1 MDDLYNLFI
10 VAMFSLSPVLFI
22 LYLCPV
28 SIAFFI
34 FHSHFLFTA
43 ESVEFLLQFRFK
55 ATLILCADGHVKMHG
70 SYYHARLFF
79 VCCGICFLSVCIC
92 VLLIYFLLCVYFFFV
107 SGVDNTGIEK
117 VTVSRFLLC
126 EYE

>member
-79 VCCGICFLSVCIC
+79 C
-92 VLLIYFLLCVYFFFV
+92 VLWNLFFERLYLCAFNLFFVVCVFFF
-107 SGVDNTGIEK
+107 SYQGWTTQALK
-117 VTVSRFLLC
+117 R
-126 EYE
+126 